1 VLSIALLPVVG
12 VPLYYLVGER
22 RIRRHIRAKIS
33 AVGSIESS
41 LENRVKPKDLPSA
54 VAESCGSVLA
64 KAGSPPPVTGN
75 RVSIINRGD
84 EAYNAVLGLIEEAR
98 DHIHA
103 QFFILDVDPVGKR
116 FLHALTSRVKA
127 GRKLLITDGA
137 TGFCGGMNIGKKYM
151 GPRQEEYQWRDL
163 GVVIRGPA
171 VRDLQVV
178 FLDDWAFATDET
190 RVAGHLF
197 PSLTLPTG
205 KSSQDGAL
213 QVVTS
218 GPDRALRPIYQGVF
232 TAFTSARRRI
242 WISTPYFVPDDA
254 IGTAL
259 ENAALRGID
268 VRLIVP
274 EKSDLR
280 MVGLAGRS
288 YFHDMMQAGVK
299 IHLYRPTN
307 IHTKSLIIDD
317 DVGVVGSSNVDIRSF
332 FLNFELGV
340 FLLPDLLPAVLTG
353 PPVMPSPG
361 LSRSLFLAAGAEKRG
376 ENGCALLPEDSGDH
390 HRPVVEPLVGGD
402 PEEAVDRSR
411 LGIGRPEDDF
421 GNPGGNGGPC
431 AHRAGLEG
439 HHETAPCKPV
449 VGEFLCRLAQ
459 REDLGVSRGVVSQDL
474 AVVRPGDDLA
484 GGPDHDRADRNLSLF
499 RSLLRLEEGGPHP
512 PLPVSHGEI
521 RGNRSSVP
529 EEAPRTGSDS
539 PPSARRGRACCRRA
553 ISSTV
558 RPVLPREGFSS
569 PPCPAATRGAAR
581 GGAFA
586 SAGKTS

>member
-1 VLSIALLPVVG
+1 MQDGWRIAALALSTVGYIFALLLIPRIILERRQPAATIAWVLSIALLPVVG

-33 AVGSIESS
+33 AVGSVESS

-84 EAYNAVLGLIEEAR
+84 EAYNAILGLIEEAR

-103 QFFILDVDPVGKR
+103 QFFILDVDPIGKR

-127 GRKLLITDGA
+127 GVRVRLLLDAVGSWRALRRIVRPLQRAGGEVAEFLPALPLHRKWSAHLRNHRKLLITDGA
-137 TGFCGGMNIGKKYM
+137 IGFCGGMNIGKKYM
-151 GPRQEEYQWRDL
+151 GPKLEEYQWRDL

-171 VRDLQVV
+171 VRDLQVI

-190 RVAGHLF
+190 RPAGHLF
-197 PSLTLPTG
+197 PSFTLPTG
-205 KSSQDGAL
+205 KSSRDGAL

-218 GPDRALRPIYQGVF
+218 GPDRAMRPIYQGVF

-242 WISTPYFVPDDA
+242 WIATPYFVPDDA

-288 YFHDMMQAGVK
+288 YFHDLMLAGVK

-340 FLLPDLLPAVLTG
+340 FLYGEEEIGLLASTFEED
-353 PPVMPSPG
+353 
-361 LSRSLFLAAGAEKRG
+361 LSRSRQLDPGAFSR
-376 ENGCALLPEDSGDH
+376 
-390 HRPVVEPLVGGD
+390 RP
-402 PEEAVDRSR
+402 
-411 LGIGRPEDDF
+411 
-421 GNPGGNGGPC
+421 
-431 AHRAGLEG
+431 
-439 HHETAPCKPV
+439 K
-449 VGEFLCRLAQ
+449 
-459 REDLGVSRGVVSQDL
+459 
-474 AVVRPGDDLA
+474 
-484 GGPDHDRADRNLSLF
+484 
-499 RSLLRLEEGGPHP
+499 
-512 PLPVSHGEI
+512 
-521 RGNRSSVP
+521 
-529 EEAPRTGSDS
+529 
-539 PPSARRGRACCRRA
+539 
-553 ISSTV
+553 TV
-558 RPVLPREGFSS
+558 RLLEDTCRIFS
-569 PPCPAATRGAAR
+569 PL
-581 GGAFA
+581 F
-586 SAGKTS
+586 